1 MGTLKTFLDSKKIS
15 SKQIATTSKRIETWD
30 ATSRT
35 LLVKRFDKRGD
46 KELAAKKYSELEIGK
61 PAQMGRG
68 VSQKQVD
75 AAIAETPVARK
86 VRSKILRA
94 VNTLLTAK
102 KEAAVDMKALFEGS
116 KHKAG
121 KKPKEEAA
129 AAKK

>member
-102 KEAAVDMKALFEGS
+102 KEAAVDMKALFEGT

-121 KKPKEEAA
+121 RKPKEEAA

>member
-1 MGTLKTFLDSKKIS
+1 MGTLKTFLDSKKIT

-35 LLVKRFDKRGD
+35 LLVKRFDKRGN

-68 VSQKQVD
+68 VSQKQVE
-75 AAIAETPVARK
+75 AAIAETAVARK

-94 VNTLLTAK
+94 VNTILTAK
-102 KEAAVDMKALFEGS
+102 KETAVDMKALFEGTT
-116 KHKAG
+116 HKPG
-121 KKPKEEAA
+121 KKAKEET
-129 AAKK
+129 AKK

>member
-102 KEAAVDMKALFEGS
+102 KEAAVDMKALFEGT

>member
-1 MGTLKTFLDSKKIS
+1 MGDRNP
-15 SKQIATTSKRIETWD
+15 TTSKRIETWD

-75 AAIAETPVARK
+75 AAIAEMPVARK
-86 VRSKILRA
+86 VRSKGKPVEWDNGSGHYRPDADRRSQAPLPPE
-94 VNTLLTAK
+94 LF
-102 KEAAVDMKALFEGS
+102 KA
-116 KHKAG
+116 H
-121 KKPKEEAA
+121 
-129 AAKK
+129 